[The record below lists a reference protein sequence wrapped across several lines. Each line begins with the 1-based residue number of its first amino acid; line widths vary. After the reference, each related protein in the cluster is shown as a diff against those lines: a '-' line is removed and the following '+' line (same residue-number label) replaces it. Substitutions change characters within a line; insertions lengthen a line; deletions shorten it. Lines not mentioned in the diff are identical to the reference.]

1 MPENF
6 YENYYVLTPMEPRRD
21 NDLKESPS
29 RAPVPDEKFEEHPMW
44 LRIRDVVE
52 RALQPF
58 AEARTA
64 VLLGLDELFP
74 ASSP

>member
-6 YENYYVLTPMEPRRD
+6 YENYYMLVPMEPRRD
-21 NDLKESPS
+21 NDLKGPSP
-29 RAPVPDEKFEEHPMW
+29 ANDEKFEDHPTW
-44 LRIRDVVE
+44 LRVQDMLV

-58 AEARTA
+58 AEARAA

>member
-6 YENYYVLTPMEPRRD
+6 YENYYVLVPMEPRLD
-21 NDLKESPS
+21 SDLKE
-29 RAPVPDEKFEEHPMW
+29 APAPANDEKFEDHPMW
-44 LRIRDVVE
+44 LRIQDMLV

-58 AEARTA
+58 AEARAA